1 MAYTLL
7 DTIQTVTNELSL
19 PQPSV
24 VVTSFDLTTKQLL
37 ALAQASVEELVE
49 MFDWQALLK
58 THTFQT
64 VPAQTLYDLPTDFNR
79 LVGNTVWDR
88 GVAFPISGSH
98 NPQTFQSLQS
108 GIFKQGPYYR
118 FRIIGDKFELLP
130 TPESV
135 TTVAFNYISG
145 HAIKSAQ
152 SVAKE
157 RFTAD
162 DDKTI
167 FRNRLLINFIKLK
180 LLQVKGFDT
189 SVAMQDFN
197 TSYNAAI
204 GQDVPSGALL
214 MAQSTVSPLM
224 NDANIPDGNWG

>member
-1 MAYTLL
+1 MASTVLEI
-7 DTIQTVTNELSL
+7 IQAVTNELSL
-19 PQPSV
+19 PQPSIAV
-24 VVTSFDLTTKQLL
+24 SSQDLTVRQLV
-37 ALAQASVEELVE
+37 ALSQAAVDELVE

-64 VPAQTLYDLPTDFNR
+64 VPSQTLYNLPSDFAR

-118 FRIIGDKFELLP
+118 FRVIGDRFELLP

-135 TTVAFNYISG
+135 TTVAFNYISSN
-145 HAIKSAQ
+145 AVRSAVGTEKQ
-152 SVAKE
+152 

-162 DDKTI
+162 DDTTI
-167 FRNRLLINFIKLK
+167 FRNRLVTNFVKLK

-189 SVAMQDFN
+189 SVAVQDFN

-214 MAQSTVSPLM
+214 MAQSTVSPLL
-224 NDANIPDGNWG
+224 NDANVPDGSWG